1 MEEKGR
7 MKFSRS
13 VLPQIQKTSK
23 IERCFLRSLRGRSGC
38 GTTSKKGSSATQRLA
53 KAAAL
58 RPRLTNGQPL

>member
-13 VLPQIQKTSK
+13 VLPEIQKTSK
-23 IERCFLRSLRGRSGC
+23 IERCFLRWLQIRAGC
-38 GTTSKKGSSATQRLA
+38 GNTSKKGSSATRRLA

-58 RPRLTNGQPL
+58 GPRWSNGQPL

>member
-13 VLPQIQKTSK
+13 VLPEIQKTSK
-23 IERCFLRSLRGRSGC
+23 IDPCFLRSRQVWDGSGNS
-38 GTTSKKGSSATQRLA
+38 SKKGSSATRRLA

-58 RPRLTNGQPL
+58 SPRWTDGQPL